1 MASKRGNGVLYGT
14 RNDDTLRGGA
24 GNDAISG
31 GAGNDILYGNGGND
45 TLYGNDGNDT
55 LFGGLGAD
63 ILMGGRGSDLFM
75 FDTALAGNVDLIMD
89 FNAAS
94 DTIRFDGRIFTDI
107 NANGVLA
114 AGAFR
119 VGTAAADAD
128 DRVIYDSA
136 SGYLFYDADGNGAG
150 QQVQF
155 ATLGLGLTLTNADFD
170 VVNATVPLF
179 PPVSINVGT
188 GSDTLVLKIAQD
200 YYQGSAKYTV
210 KVDGVLIGTEFT
222 ASALH
227 GSGQADSLT
236 IKGDWGVGQHTVT
249 VELTN
254 DLWGGTPQTDRNV
267 YVESASY
274 NSAPVSGVNGL
285 YVNAGGQP
293 QSFGIQ
299 DNTPVPGT
307 PVGEQPPVDDGGG
320 TPIGLTRVTTQVQ
333 STGDGQ
339 VISNLDIW
347 VESGDAI
354 RITHNNV
361 TLENV
366 RIHINSGNGV
376 LVFGDDVKISNV
388 EVFNSDPPKG
398 IEGETAP
405 EWIGIHG
412 DGAQR
417 LTVSHATFHDTS
429 SGVYLN
435 QSPGA
440 NLSYIEGYN
449 MQGPMPRG
457 QLVQFG
463 YSGDSTLT
471 NFYVYNDPAHS
482 HPEDIVNVYH
492 SPNVKISNGVVD
504 GNNSVTGSGVL
515 FEGSSEGGSVQN
527 VDAVHQGNAGFSS
540 YSANVDFLDVRTFD
554 SHNTDQG
561 RGSPSSNG
569 LQFGIGNT
577 GTTFDDTTYT
587 RPGNPGNIAS
597 DASRAEFL
605 DITGDPY
612 GVVMPHD
619 AFVNHFEWQV
629 L

>member
-1 MASKRGNGVLYGT
+1 MGSKITTDETGFLGATAGIGIDVAHGNV
-14 RNDDTLRGGA
+14 DDTLIVG
-24 GNDAISG
+24 
-31 GAGNDILYGNGGND
+31 
-45 TLYGNDGNDT
+45 T
-55 LFGGLGAD
+55 
-63 ILMGGRGSDLFM
+63 M
-75 FDTALAGNVDLIMD
+75 ALVSGNVE
-89 FNAAS
+89 
-94 DTIRFDGRIFTDI
+94 FTP
-107 NANGVLA
+107 
-114 AGAFR
+114 
-119 VGTAAADAD
+119 
-128 DRVIYDSA
+128 VIEA
-136 SGYLFYDADGNGAG
+136 
-150 QQVQF
+150 
-155 ATLGLGLTLTNADFD
+155 
-170 VVNATVPLF
+170 
-179 PPVSINVGT
+179 VGT
-188 GSDTLVLKIAQD
+188 GADTLVLRIAQD

-236 IKGDWGVGQHTVT
+236 IKGNWGVGQHTVT

-267 YVESASY
+267 YVESATY
-274 NSAPVSGVNGL
+274 NGAPVSGVNGL

-299 DNTPVPGT
+299 DNTLVPGDL
-307 PVGEQPPVDDGGG
+307 VGEQPPVEDGGG
-320 TPIGLTRVTTQVQ
+320 TPVMLTRATSMVQ
-333 STGDGQ
+333 STADGQ

-347 VESGDAI
+347 VETGDAI
-354 RITHNNV
+354 RIAHNNV

-366 RIHINSGNGV
+366 RIHIKSGNGV

-388 EVFNSDPPKG
+388 EVFNSDPPNG

-417 LTVSHATFHDTS
+417 LTVSHATFHDMS
-429 SGVYLN
+429 SGIYLN

-449 MQGPMPRG
+449 MQGPFPRG

-471 NFYVYNDPAHS
+471 NFYAYNDPAHS

-492 SPNVKISNGVVD
+492 SANVKISNGVVD
-504 GNNSVTGSGVL
+504 GNNSVTGVGVL
-515 FEGSSEGGSVQN
+515 FEGSSDGGFVQN
-527 VDAVHQGNAGFSS
+527 VDVLHQGNGGFSS

-561 RGSPSSNG
+561 RGTPSSNG
-569 LQFGIGNT
+569 LQFNIGNA
-577 GTTFDDTTYT
+577 GITFDDTTYT
-587 RPGNPGNIAS
+587 RPGNPGNIAW
-597 DASRAEFL
+597 DTSRAEFL
-605 DITGDPY
+605 DITEDPY

-619 AFVNHFEWQV
+619 PFVNY
-629 L
+629 

>member
-1 MASKRGNGVLYGT
+1 
-14 RNDDTLRGGA
+14 
-24 GNDAISG
+24 
-31 GAGNDILYGNGGND
+31 
-45 TLYGNDGNDT
+45 
-55 LFGGLGAD
+55 
-63 ILMGGRGSDLFM
+63 
-75 FDTALAGNVDLIMD
+75 
-89 FNAAS
+89 
-94 DTIRFDGRIFTDI
+94 
-107 NANGVLA
+107 
-114 AGAFR
+114 
-119 VGTAAADAD
+119 
-128 DRVIYDSA
+128 
-136 SGYLFYDADGNGAG
+136 
-150 QQVQF
+150 
-155 ATLGLGLTLTNADFD
+155 
-170 VVNATVPLF
+170 
-179 PPVSINVGT
+179 
-188 GSDTLVLKIAQD
+188 
-200 YYQGSAKYTV
+200 
-210 KVDGVLIGTEFT
+210 
-222 ASALH
+222 
-227 GSGQADSLT
+227 
-236 IKGDWGVGQHTVT
+236 
-249 VELTN
+249 
-254 DLWGGTPQTDRNV
+254 
-267 YVESASY
+267 VESASY

-299 DNTPVPGT
+299 DSTPVPGT

-366 RIHINSGNGV
+366 RIHIKSGNGV
-376 LVFGDDVKISNV
+376 VVFGDDVKINNV

-398 IEGETAP
+398 IEGETAS
-405 EWIGIHG
+405 EWNGING
-412 DGAQR
+412 EGAER
-417 LTVSHATFHDTS
+417 LTVSHATFHDMS
-429 SGVYLN
+429 SGIYLN
-435 QSPGA
+435 RSPGA

-449 MQGPMPRG
+449 MQGPFPRG

-471 NFYVYNDPAHS
+471 NFYAYNDPAHS

-605 DITGDPY
+605 EITQDPNA
-612 GVVMPHD
+612 VVMPHD
-619 AFVNHFEWQV
+619 AFVNYFEWQV